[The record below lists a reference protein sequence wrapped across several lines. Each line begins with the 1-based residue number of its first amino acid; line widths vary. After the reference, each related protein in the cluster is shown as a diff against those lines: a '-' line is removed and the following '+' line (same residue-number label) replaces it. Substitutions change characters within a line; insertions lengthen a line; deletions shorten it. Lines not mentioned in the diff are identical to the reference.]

1 MKINLP
7 ITGVERKLIPG
18 KPIVTKT
25 NLKGII
31 TYCNQSFVDISGF
44 SREELIGASHNI
56 VRHPDMPPEAFE
68 DLWRT
73 IKAGHPW
80 CGVVKNRAKNG
91 DYYWVDAYVTPVT
104 EHGHCTGYMSVRTPV
119 AKAAVEAA
127 ESLYRAVK
135 AKQAK
140 FPATRITA
148 AGRRVTPI
156 VLGGGVVAALL
167 SVAASLFDD
176 WLGMACG
183 IAGAVL
189 VMAGAGAA
197 YVYLLAPMRQLAGVV
212 ERIDEGRLEQ
222 PVHSPGGVLDE
233 VYSHLEGLRIH
244 LRAMFA
250 DVLVSARDVAERS
263 GKLDESMR
271 TLGTSSQL
279 QNENV
284 MRVSAAMEEMSVAIT
299 EISSNTGIA
308 LAAARRTENVANTG
322 MLSMTAS
329 IDSSRKAVAVVSA
342 SAQRIA
348 EVNASIGRIASI
360 SQIIR
365 DIADQTNL
373 LALNA
378 AIEAARA
385 GDQGRGFA
393 VVADEVRKLAE
404 RTAVSTVEI
413 SAAVESIVSQS
424 RTAVSTM
431 DEASH
436 EVERGTA
443 QVEEACGGL
452 HVICDASRE
461 SVAVSGEITDMLQH
475 QSSTSHEVANSMEQV
490 SDAAAAVE
498 ATVAD
503 IGVAATGLRQTAEEL
518 RLLLRHMESAV
529 AA

>member
-1 MKINLP
+1 MKVNLP
-7 ITGVERKLIPG
+7 VTSVERKLVPG
-18 KPIVTKT
+18 RPIVTKT
-25 NLKGII
+25 DLKGTI

-44 SREELIGASHNI
+44 SRDELLGSSHNM
-56 VRHPDMPPEAFE
+56 VRHPDMPTEAFD

-80 CGVVKNRAKNG
+80 CGAVKNRAKNG

-104 EHGHCTGYMSVRTPV
+104 ENGRCVGYMSVRTPV
-119 AKAAVEAA
+119 ARAAAEAA

-135 AKQAK
+135 AKQAV
-140 FPATRITA
+140 FPGTRIA
-148 AGRRVTPI
+148 SGGRRAAP
-156 VLGGGVVAALL
+156 VAFAVGTAIALL
-167 SVAASLFDD
+167 S
-176 WLGMACG
+176 LGAGLLDGRIALACG

-189 VMAGAGAA
+189 VVAGVFV
-197 YVYLLAPMRQLAGVV
+197 VYSRLLSPMRALAEVI
-212 ERIDEGRLEQ
+212 ERIDEGRLDQ
-222 PVHSPGGVLDE
+222 SIISPGGVLDDT
-233 VYSHLEGLRIH
+233 YARLEGLRIH

-263 GKLDESMR
+263 SKLDESMR
-271 TLGTSSQL
+271 TLGASSDL

-308 LAAARRTENVANTG
+308 LAAARRTEEVANAG
-322 MLSMTAS
+322 MVSMAAS
-329 IDSSRKAVAVVSA
+329 IDSNRKASEVVS
-342 SAQRIA
+342 SSSQRIA
-348 EVNASIGRIASI
+348 EVNTSIGRIASI

-365 DIADQTNL
+365 EIADQTNL

-404 RTAVSTVEI
+404 RTALSTVEI
-413 SAAVESIVSQS
+413 ASAIEAIVGQS

-431 DEASH
+431 SEASH
-436 EVERGTA
+436 EVNQGTVR
-443 QVEEACGGL
+443 VEESSGGL
-452 HVICDASRE
+452 KVICEASRE
-461 SVAVSGEITDMLQH
+461 AVSVSGEITDMLRQ
-475 QSSTSHEVANSMEQV
+475 QSTTSHEVANSMEHV
-490 SDAAAAVE
+490 SAAADASRT
-498 ATVAD
+498 TVAE
-503 IGVAATGLRQTAEEL
+503 VSAAASGLRQTAEEL

-529 AA
+529 TA